1 MVIKLVTGESV
12 SFAKGDIRS
21 FSVMPEGYVFIEGQD
36 LVHEDKVKRTHK
48 ISYVRTWI
56 PTHVVKK
63 VEMMTDTIFE
73 DDTEYK
79 KYQKFLEHGI
89 DMTRQKISHTE
100 VDPEEVKKKIAE
112 QEAKKGGK

>member
-1 MVIKLVTGESV
+1 MVIKLTTGESV

-36 LVHEDKVKRTHK
+36 LFYEDQKKHSHRV
-48 ISYVRTWI
+48 SYIRTWI
-56 PTHVVKK
+56 PTHIVKK